1 MKQKRGGGSM
11 QSLVRQANQM
21 QTKMKK
27 LQEELAEKEYSASSG
42 GGAVTATIKG
52 ENTVHSLTI
61 DPEIFKD
68 GDVEILQDMVVG
80 AVNEALTIA
89 KKDHETEMEKITG
102 PMNIPG
108 LF

>member
-42 GGAVTATIKG
+42 GGAVTATVKG
-52 ENTVHSLTI
+52 ENTIQSLTI

-68 GDVEILQDMVVG
+68 GDVEMLQDMVVG
-80 AVNEALTIA
+80 AVNEALSTA
-89 KKDHETEMEKITG
+89 KKDHEAEMEKITG

>member
-27 LQEELAEKEYSASSG
+27 LQDELAEKEYSASSG
-42 GGAVTATIKG
+42 GGAVKATVKG
-52 ENTVHSLTI
+52 ENTLLNVVI

-68 GDVEILQDMVVG
+68 GDAEMLQEMLVG
-80 AVNEALTIA
+80 AVNEALSLA
-89 KKDHETEMEKITG
+89 KKDHEAEMEKITG